1 MSQQN
6 LRSSNPAWRGAGFQT
21 LEPGYGSDVTIASSD
36 ARMTMEDV
44 VVHTV
49 GVFLLAAI
57 GAGFGWVAAGNSGG
71 VVGMAGFAAMALS
84 FVIAFGR
91 VTRPAL
97 VIAFS
102 LLEGVAL
109 GGVSHAFESFH
120 NGIVAQALIG
130 TTIIFLVMLA
140 LHRSGRLRATPR
152 MQKIVT
158 ATIIGVVA
166 LSLVNWL
173 MLAFGGSNGLSIFDT
188 GNHSPLVLLL
198 NVAVLVVASLMFT
211 LDFAYIES
219 AIAAGV
225 PKREAWRASY
235 GLLVAFVWVYIELLQ
250 LLARLNSNR

>member
-1 MSQQN
+1 MASN

-21 LEPGYGSDVTIASSD
+21 VEPAYGADVTIRSSD

-44 VVHTV
+44 IVHTV

-57 GAGFGWVAAGNSGG
+57 GAGFGWVAVGTSSGL
-71 VVGMAGFAAMALS
+71 VGMAGLIAMALS

-97 VIAFS
+97 VVAFS

-109 GGVSHAFESFH
+109 GGVSRYFETFNH
-120 NGIVAQALIG
+120 GVVAQALMG
-130 TTIIFLVMLA
+130 TAIIFVVMLA

-166 LSLVNWL
+166 LSLVNWAI
-173 MLAFGGSNGLSIFDT
+173 LAIGHGKGISIFDS
-188 GNHSPLVLLL
+188 GNHTPFVLLV

-250 LLARLNSNR
+250 LLSRLNSSR

>member
-1 MSQQN
+1 MASN

-21 LEPGYGSDVTIASSD
+21 DAPVYGADVTIASSD

-44 VVHTV
+44 IVHTV
-49 GVFLLAAI
+49 GVFLLAAF
-57 GAGFGWVAAGNSGG
+57 GAGFGWVAAANAGG
-71 VVGMAGFAAMALS
+71 AVAMAGMIAFALS
-84 FVIAFGR
+84 LVIAFGR

-97 VIAFS
+97 VVVFS
-102 LLEGVAL
+102 LAEGVAL
-109 GGVSHAFESFH
+109 GGISRLYEARTH
-120 NGIVAQALIG
+120 GIVAQALMG
-130 TTIIFLVMLA
+130 TAIIFLVMLG

-166 LSLVNWL
+166 LSLVNL
-173 MLAFGGSNGLSIFDT
+173 LIMSVGHGHTMSIFDSQ
-188 GNHSPLVLLL
+188 NSSPFVLLI

-250 LLARLNSNR
+250 LLSRLNSSR